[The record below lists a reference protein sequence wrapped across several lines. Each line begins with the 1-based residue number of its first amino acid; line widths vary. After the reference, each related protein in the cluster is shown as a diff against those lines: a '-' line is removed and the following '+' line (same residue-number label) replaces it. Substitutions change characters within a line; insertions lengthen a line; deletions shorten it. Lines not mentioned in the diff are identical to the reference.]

1 MKQHGQIITLFQPRL
16 LVSFISFTGML
27 NLNEECFFNQLT
39 RELGLLSTLLM
50 IDDSTFLRHFKLRFR
65 EYFTYCFYRKLNT
78 SSSNSIYNATYELLY
93 LYYST
98 FTFNFPDILTS
109 VSFVMQGFYQ
119 KWSIFTLWYHCFQ
132 FSKISEYVFQPVTL
146 HNALTQITLLLRAY
160 KILNNNKKWILRTK
174 CHT

>member
-109 VSFVMQGFYQ
+109 VSFVMQGFY
-119 KWSIFTLWYHCFQ
+119 
-132 FSKISEYVFQPVTL
+132 
-146 HNALTQITLLLRAY
+146 
-160 KILNNNKKWILRTK
+160 
-174 CHT
+174 